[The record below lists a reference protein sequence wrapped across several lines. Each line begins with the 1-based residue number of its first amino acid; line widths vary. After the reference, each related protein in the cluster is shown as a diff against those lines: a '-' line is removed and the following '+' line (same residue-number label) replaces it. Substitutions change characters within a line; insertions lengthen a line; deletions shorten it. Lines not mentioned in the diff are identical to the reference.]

1 MADKDQRKVNANDDD
16 QRSNRE
22 NERPDRGEPDTME
35 GPGGRAKGKA
45 GQDATDKSTRSGER

>member
-22 NERPDRGEPDTME
+22 NQRPDRGEPD
-35 GPGGRAKGKA
+35 PGGRAKGKA